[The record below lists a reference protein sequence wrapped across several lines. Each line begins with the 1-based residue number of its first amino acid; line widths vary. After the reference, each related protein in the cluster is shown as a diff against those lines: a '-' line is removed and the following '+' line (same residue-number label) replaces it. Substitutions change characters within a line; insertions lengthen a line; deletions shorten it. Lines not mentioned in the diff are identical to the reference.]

1 MLIVL
6 VGLVVA
12 IGAVVQGVVGF
23 GMALVATPLLAL
35 LDPALVPVPLL
46 LLSSVHSVLTLG
58 REHRQADWPGVG
70 WAMIGRLAGTAV
82 GVYAVTQLS
91 SSSLAVVIGVSV
103 LICVGLSLLAWK
115 PRPAPRSLVVA
126 GAAGGATGTAA
137 GIGGPPLALLY
148 QHADGPR
155 LRATMGA
162 YFVVGSVTSVAA
174 LAIAGAVTASALQSA
189 AILLPFMLGGFL
201 LSGPA
206 RRVLDGGWIRPAVL
220 AISGVSAV
228 VLLAKALI

>member
-6 VGLVVA
+6 IGLVVA
-12 IGAVVQGVVGF
+12 AGAVVQGVVGF

-35 LDPALVPVPLL
+35 LDPGMVPVPLL

-70 WAMIGRLAGTAV
+70 WAMVGRLAGTAV

-103 LICVGLSLLAWK
+103 LICVALSLVAWR
-115 PRPAPRSLVVA
+115 PRPAPRSLLVA

-137 GIGGPPLALLY
+137 GIGGPPMALLY
-148 QHADGPR
+148 QHADGAR

-162 YFVVGSVTSVAA
+162 YFVLGSVTSVTA
-174 LAIAGAVTASALQSA
+174 LAIAGAVTPAAMQSA
-189 AILLPFMLGGFL
+189 AILLPFMLAGFL

-206 RRVLDGGWIRPAVL
+206 RRVLDGRWIRPAVL
-220 AISGVSAV
+220 AISGVSAL